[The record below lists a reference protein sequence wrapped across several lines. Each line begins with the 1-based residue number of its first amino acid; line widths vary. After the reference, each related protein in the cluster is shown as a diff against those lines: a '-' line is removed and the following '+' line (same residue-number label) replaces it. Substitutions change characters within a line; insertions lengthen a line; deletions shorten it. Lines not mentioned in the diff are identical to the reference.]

1 MTGLFDQIKLLF
13 EQQLYTNVVTLV
25 SINTVMSS
33 TDNPGVACGLNFT
46 TLQLM
51 TLLFN
56 TTNHLQREIIR
67 DCLHVIAS

>member
-25 SINTVMSS
+25 SFNTVMSS
-33 TDNPGVACGLNFT
+33 TDSPWVICGLNFT

-56 TTNHLQREIIR
+56 TTDHFQR
-67 DCLHVIAS
+67 

>member
-25 SINTVMSS
+25 SFNTVMSS
-33 TDNPGVACGLNFT
+33 TDSPWVACGLNFT

-56 TTNHLQREIIR
+56 TTNHFQREIIR
-67 DCLHVIAS
+67 DCLHVTAS

>member
-25 SINTVMSS
+25 SFNTVMSS
-33 TDNPGVACGLNFT
+33 TDSPWFACDLNFT

-56 TTNHLQREIIR
+56 TTDHFRREIIR
-67 DCLHVIAS
+67 DFLHVTAS

>member
-13 EQQLYTNVVTLV
+13 DQQLYTNVVTLV
-25 SINTVMSS
+25 SFNTVMSR
-33 TDNPGVACGLNFT
+33 TDNPCVACGLNFT

-56 TTNHLQREIIR
+56 TVYRFQREIIR
-67 DCLHVIAS
+67 DCLHVTAS

>member
-33 TDNPGVACGLNFT
+33 TDSLSVACGLNFT
-46 TLQLM
+46 TVQLM
-51 TLLFN
+51 TFLFN
-56 TTNHLQREIIR
+56 TTYHFQRDVTR
-67 DCLHVIAS
+67 DCLHVTAS